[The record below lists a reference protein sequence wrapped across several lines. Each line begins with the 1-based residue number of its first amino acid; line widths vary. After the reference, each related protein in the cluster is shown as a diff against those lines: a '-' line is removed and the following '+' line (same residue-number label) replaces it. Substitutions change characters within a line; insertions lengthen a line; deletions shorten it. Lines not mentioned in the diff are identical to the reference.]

1 MPVMNGML
9 RLLMEEYGDAL
20 SRADEVITDKAS
32 VKRELSIVTGRLA
45 YPYILRMAEGM
56 EEMFPNLKLHVYAIT
71 NDFFGEMITVSGL
84 LTGQDIIAQLQ
95 GVSLGERILLPQ
107 NVLRSGEE
115 VFLDDVTLTE
125 MKNALHLPIDIVKSS
140 GYDFV
145 SCILGIQI

>member
-1 MPVMNGML
+1 
-9 RLLMEEYGDAL
+9 
-20 SRADEVITDKAS
+20 
-32 VKRELSIVTGRLA
+32 
-45 YPYILRMAEGM
+45 
-56 EEMFPNLKLHVYAIT
+56 MFPNVQVHVHAIT

-145 SCILGIQI
+145 SCILDVQI